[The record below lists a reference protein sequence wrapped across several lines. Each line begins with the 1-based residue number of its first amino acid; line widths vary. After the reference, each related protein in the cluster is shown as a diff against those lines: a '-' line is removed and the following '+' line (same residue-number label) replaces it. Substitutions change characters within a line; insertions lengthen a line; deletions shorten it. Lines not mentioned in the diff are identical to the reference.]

1 MSAKFNIINLALRRL
16 GQDPITTIGED
27 TENYRKIDDIYDINL
42 KAFLRCHPW
51 SFAKKEVVLTS
62 AWVTLTAYVVGDFV
76 SSGTTIYRCLTAH
89 TSGTFATDLT
99 ALKWVAITAP
109 VLSDDYLYIHRLPA
123 DFLKLCKTSV
133 EPDYSHKI
141 KGRSLYSNSPTID
154 IEYIYFCKDPSAW
167 VTSTAYVVGD
177 YVLQSNT
184 IYYCLIAHTSGTFAT
199 DLAASKWEEQD
210 KYDSTFTDAFATS
223 LAYDLCIPITKD
235 AKLKEVLGNE
245 LQVKLRLAKSY
256 NGMEVTP
263 DEFDDGQWTD
273 SRT

>member
-16 GQDPITTIGED
+16 GQDPITTIGEE

-42 KAFLRCHPW
+42 KAFLRSHPW
-51 SFAKKEVVLTS
+51 SFAKKEVALTS
-62 AWVTLTAYVVGDFV
+62 TWATATAYIVGDFV
-76 SSGTTIYRCLTAH
+76 ANGSTIYRCLTAH
-89 TSGTFATDLT
+89 TSDTFATDLA
-99 ALKWVAITAP
+99 ALKWVAVSVP
-109 VLSDDYLYIHRLPA
+109 VLSDYEFIHRLPA

-141 KGRSLYSNSPTID
+141 KGRNLYSNSATIS
-154 IEYIYFCKDPSAW
+154 IEYIYFCKDPDAW

-199 DLAASKWEEQD
+199 DLAASKWVEQD
-210 KYDSTFTDAFATS
+210 IYDSAFTDAFATS

-235 AKLKEVLGNE
+235 ANLKKVLGDE
-245 LQVKLRLAKSY
+245 LQVKLRMAKSL
-256 NGMEVTP
+256 NGQEVTP
-263 DEFDDGQWTD
+263 DEGAEGQWVD
-273 SRT
+273 SRN